1 MVKKK
6 TTIIKSSKDPR
17 PVDKRPNIS
26 RWAKKAQR
34 KNRTILERVNA
45 QLSAFMKGKNVV
57 LVVPNTNPHETN
69 KPFVRI
75 NAKDVWSRNKYIM
88 KQNSQISYK

>member
-6 TTIIKSSKDPR
+6 TVAIKASKDTR
-17 PVDKRPNIS
+17 PIGKRPNVS
-26 RWAKKAQR
+26 RWSKKAQR
-34 KNRTILERVNA
+34 KHRSKLERVNA

-57 LVVPNTNPHETN
+57 LVIPNPNTNEKN
-69 KPFVRI
+69 KPFIRI

>member
-6 TTIIKSSKDPR
+6 TVAIKASKDPR
-17 PVDKRPNIS
+17 PEGKRPSIS

-34 KNRTILERVNA
+34 KNRTKFERVNA
-45 QLSAFMKGKNVV
+45 QLSAFMNNKNVV
-57 LVVPNTNPHETN
+57 LVIPNINTNETN

-88 KQNSQISYK
+88 KHSS

>member
-6 TTIIKSSKDPR
+6 TTIIKSSKDRR
-17 PVDKRPNIS
+17 PVGKRPNIS

-34 KNRTILERVNA
+34 KNRTKFERVNA
-45 QLSAFMKGKNVV
+45 QLSAFMNNKNVV
-57 LVVPNTNPHETN
+57 LVIPNINTNETN

-88 KQNSQISYK
+88 KHSS

>member
-6 TTIIKSSKDPR
+6 TVAITASKDAR
-17 PVDKRPNIS
+17 PVGKRPNIS

-34 KNRTILERVNA
+34 KNRTKFERVNA
-45 QLSAFMKGKNVV
+45 QLSAFMNNKNVV
-57 LVVPNTNPHETN
+57 LVIPNINTNETN

-75 NAKDVWSRNKYIM
+75 NAKDIWSKNKYIM
-88 KQNSQISYK
+88 KHSS

>member
-17 PVDKRPNIS
+17 PVGKRPNIS

-34 KNRTILERVNA
+34 KNRTKFERVNA
-45 QLSAFMKGKNVV
+45 QLSAFMNNKNVV
-57 LVVPNTNPHETN
+57 LVIPNINTNETN

>member
-1 MVKKK
+1 MANKK

-34 KNRTILERVNA
+34 KNRTKLERVNA
-45 QLSAFMKGKNVV
+45 QLSAFMNNKNVV
-57 LVVPNTNPHETN
+57 LVIPNINTNETN

-88 KQNSQISYK
+88 KHNSQISYK

>member
-6 TTIIKSSKDPR
+6 TISIKASKDTR
-17 PVDKRPNIS
+17 PVGKRSNIS

-34 KNRTILERVNA
+34 KNRTKLERVNA
-45 QLSAFMKGKNVV
+45 QLCAFMKGKNVV
-57 LVVPNTNPHETN
+57 LVVPNPNTNEKN

-75 NAKDVWSRNKYIM
+75 NAEDVWSRNKYIM
-88 KQNSQISYK
+88 KHNSQISYK

>member
-6 TTIIKSSKDPR
+6 TVIIKASKDPR
-17 PVDKRPNIS
+17 PEGKRPSIS

-34 KNRTILERVNA
+34 KNRTKFERVNA
-45 QLSAFMKGKNVV
+45 QLSAFMNNKNVV
-57 LVVPNTNPHETN
+57 LVIPNINTNETN

-75 NAKDVWSRNKYIM
+75 NAKDIWSRNKYIM
-88 KQNSQISYK
+88 KHSS

>member
-1 MVKKK
+1 MVNKK
-6 TTIIKSSKDPR
+6 TVIIKSSKDTR
-17 PVDKRPNIS
+17 PVGKRLSIS

-34 KNRTILERVNA
+34 KNRTKLERVNA
-45 QLSAFMKGKNVV
+45 QLCAFMKGKNVV
-57 LVVPNTNPHETN
+57 LVVPNTNSHEKN

-75 NAKDVWSRNKYIM
+75 NAEDVWSRNKYIM

>member
-6 TTIIKSSKDPR
+6 TVIIKSSKDPR
-17 PVDKRPNIS
+17 PEGKRPSIS

-34 KNRTILERVNA
+34 KNRTKLERVNA
-45 QLSAFMKGKNVV
+45 QLCAFMKGKNVV
-57 LVVPNTNPHETN
+57 LVVPNPNTNEKN
-69 KPFVRI
+69 KPFIRI

-88 KQNSQISYK
+88 KHNSQISYK

>member
-1 MVKKK
+1 MEKKK
-6 TTIIKSSKDPR
+6 TVIIKASKDPR
-17 PVDKRPNIS
+17 PEGKRPNIS

-34 KNRTILERVNA
+34 KNRTKLEITNA
-45 QLSAFMKGKNVV
+45 KIRAFMKGKNVV

>member
-6 TTIIKSSKDPR
+6 TVAIKASKDPR
-17 PVDKRPNIS
+17 PVGKRPNIS

-34 KNRTILERVNA
+34 KNRTKFERVNA
-45 QLSAFMKGKNVV
+45 QLSAFMNNKNVV
-57 LVVPNTNPHETN
+57 LVIPNINTNETN

-88 KQNSQISYK
+88 KHSS

>member
-6 TTIIKSSKDPR
+6 TVIIKASKDPR
-17 PVDKRPNIS
+17 PEGKRLNIS

-34 KNRTILERVNA
+34 KNRTKLERVNA
-45 QLSAFMKGKNVV
+45 QFCAFMKNKNVV
-57 LVVPNTNPHETN
+57 LVVPNPNPHETN

-75 NAKDVWSRNKYIM
+75 NAKDVWSQNKYIV
-88 KQNSQISYK
+88 KQNS

>member
-6 TTIIKSSKDPR
+6 TTIIKASKDTR
-17 PVDKRPNIS
+17 PEGKRLNVS

-34 KNRTILERVNA
+34 KNRTKLERINA
-45 QLSAFMKGKNVV
+45 QFCAFMKNKNVV
-57 LVVPNTNPHETN
+57 LVVPNTNPHEKN

-88 KQNSQISYK
+88 KQNS

>member
-6 TTIIKSSKDPR
+6 TTIITASKDTR
-17 PVDKRPNIS
+17 PVGKRSNIS

-34 KNRTILERVNA
+34 KNRTKFERVNA

-57 LVVPNTNPHETN
+57 LVIPNINTNETN
-69 KPFVRI
+69 KPFIRI
-75 NAKDVWSRNKYIM
+75 NAKDIWSRNKYIM
-88 KQNSQISYK
+88 KHSS

>member
-6 TTIIKSSKDPR
+6 TVIIKSSKDPR
-17 PVDKRPNIS
+17 PQGKRPSIS

-34 KNRTILERVNA
+34 KNRTKLEIVNA
-45 QLSAFMKGKNVV
+45 KICAFMKGKNVV
-57 LVVPNTNPHETN
+57 LVVPNPNTNEKN
-69 KPFVRI
+69 KPFIRI

-88 KQNSQISYK
+88 KLNTQISYK

>member
-17 PVDKRPNIS
+17 PVGKRPNIS

-34 KNRTILERVNA
+34 KNRTKFERVNA
-45 QLSAFMKGKNVV
+45 QLSAFMNNKNVV
-57 LVVPNTNPHETN
+57 LVIPNINTNETN

-88 KQNSQISYK
+88 KHNSQISYK

>member
-6 TTIIKSSKDPR
+6 TISIKASKDTR
-17 PVDKRPNIS
+17 PVGKRSNIS

-34 KNRTILERVNA
+34 KNRTKLEIVNA
-45 QLSAFMKGKNVV
+45 KIRAFMKGKNVV
-57 LVVPNTNPHETN
+57 LLVPNTNTHETN

-88 KQNSQISYK
+88 KHNSQISYK

>member
-34 KNRTILERVNA
+34 KNRTKFERVNA
-45 QLSAFMKGKNVV
+45 QLSAFMNNKNVV
-57 LVVPNTNPHETN
+57 LVIPNINTNETN

-88 KQNSQISYK
+88 KHSS

>member
-6 TTIIKSSKDPR
+6 TVAIKAFKDTR
-17 PVDKRPNIS
+17 PEGKRPSIS

-34 KNRTILERVNA
+34 KNRTKLERVNA
-45 QLSAFMKGKNVV
+45 QLCAFMKGKNVV
-57 LVVPNTNPHETN
+57 LVVPNTNTNEKN

-75 NAKDVWSRNKYIM
+75 NAEDVWSRNKYIM
-88 KQNSQISYK
+88 KHNSQISYK